1 MRWTPG
7 DDRGGADPRQQRFF
21 SAWRAPTAASRSSPT
36 RERRCWTWWTRCAH
50 SCDRSWL
57 PLIPVGAQE
66 WAADKLP
73 DDDIQIPP
81 DHDVPSEDE
90 VEEKE
95 GSKKTTDKWTEL
107 GLHQL
112 EQS

>member
-1 MRWTPG
+1 MRTPVI
-7 DDRGGADPRQQRFF
+7 DPCR
-21 SAWRAPTAASRSSPT
+21 RSS
-36 RERRCWTWWTRCAH
+36 
-50 SCDRSWL
+50 
-57 PLIPVGAQE
+57 PVGAQE